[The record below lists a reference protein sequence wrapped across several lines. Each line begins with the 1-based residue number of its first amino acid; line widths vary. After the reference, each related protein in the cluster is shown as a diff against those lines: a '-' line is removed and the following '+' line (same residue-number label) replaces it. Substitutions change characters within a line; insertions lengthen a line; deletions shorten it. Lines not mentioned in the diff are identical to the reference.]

1 MLRTGKEFVKIG
13 LRRNIKTELRVCYG
27 CVKVSVG
34 QSQGK
39 SEGQARSKSRKDRP
53 DAAAYPSHYQGLYR
67 AGELEASWKAA
78 S

>member
-1 MLRTGKEFVKIG
+1 MLRTGKEFVKIV
-13 LRRNIKTELRVCYG
+13 LRRNIKTGLRVCYG
-27 CVKVSVG
+27 CVKVRNG
-34 QSQGK
+34 QSQGR

-53 DAAAYPSHYQGLYR
+53 GAAAYPSYHQGLYR